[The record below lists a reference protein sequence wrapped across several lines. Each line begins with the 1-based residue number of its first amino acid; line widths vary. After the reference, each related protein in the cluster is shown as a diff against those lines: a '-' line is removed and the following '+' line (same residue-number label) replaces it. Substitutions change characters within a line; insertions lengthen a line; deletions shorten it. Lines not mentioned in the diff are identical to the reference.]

1 MSIIQVIFT
10 SGVLFILCMFGLSFS
25 FDFEQEEMAL
35 AKDYDGLNESYS
47 FGQHAFLLVGNLALL
62 TFVLSVIYGI
72 LKLITG

>member
-1 MSIIQVIFT
+1 MSVIQVIFT
-10 SGVLFILCMFGLSFS
+10 SGVLFALCMLGLRFS
-25 FDFEQEEMAL
+25 FDFEQEEMAS

-62 TFVLSVIYGI
+62 TFIGSVIFWL